1 MIIDMDQF
9 GELLA
14 AWDDLSRAC
23 ENVETALPQRMS
35 EAIGELESSRQTFH
49 TLIIKVGRGA
59 R

>member
-23 ENVETALPQRMS
+23 ENVERIVAWL
-35 EAIGELESSRQTFH
+35 
-49 TLIIKVGRGA
+49 A
-59 R
+59 RKLG